1 MHQITADHLTKLLA
15 AHEPPCISLYIPTH
29 RFHPDNQQAPIR
41 YRNLLKDMETSLRS
55 KYPTRDV
62 KKLLEKF
69 QTLAH
74 DDNFWNHRTEG
85 LAILCSTD
93 TFDLFEL
100 QRPVT
105 ELLVVADS
113 FHTKPLLR
121 ALQAADRFQIL
132 CFNRHEAKLYEGNQD
147 ALDEI
152 ELAVGVPRTLEEA
165 LGDELTEPYTTVASY
180 GSGAGRGGKAM
191 HHGQGQK
198 KDEVEI
204 DNERFFRAIDR
215 AILEHHS
222 RPTGLPLM
230 LAALPEHHDLFHK
243 VSHNPFLMSDGIMMN
258 VDALD
263 LDQLREEAWRVV
275 EPVYLQRLAKISDN
289 FQTARSRDL
298 GSDDLVQIA
307 EAATTGRIGTLLV
320 ENDRRIP
327 GRIDRATG
335 QVQPAELSD
344 PEVDDMLDDL
354 AEIALRMKGE
364 VFVVPAER
372 MPSESGV
379 AAIYRF

>member
-1 MHQITADHLTKLLA
+1 
-15 AHEPPCISLYIPTH
+15 
-29 RFHPDNQQAPIR
+29 
-41 YRNLLKDMETSLRS
+41 
-55 KYPTRDV
+55 
-62 KKLLEKF
+62 
-69 QTLAH
+69 
-74 DDNFWNHRTEG
+74 
-85 LAILCSTD
+85 
-93 TFDLFEL
+93 
-100 QRPVT
+100 
-105 ELLVVADS
+105 
-113 FHTKPLLR
+113 
-121 ALQAADRFQIL
+121 
-132 CFNRHEAKLYEGNQD
+132 
-147 ALDEI
+147 
-152 ELAVGVPRTLEEA
+152 
-165 LGDELTEPYTTVASY
+165 
-180 GSGAGRGGKAM
+180 M